1 MKNAPP
7 RPSTRP
13 AKPAARNP
21 AGDLHME
28 YAGPQG
34 SVVFFSMQAE
44 DGRLF
49 EILDK
54 DENVLAVVTIKDLV
68 AGRLGS

>member
-1 MKNAPP
+1 
-7 RPSTRP
+7 
-13 AKPAARNP
+13 
-21 AGDLHME
+21 ME

-34 SVVFFSMQAE
+34 SVVFFSMQTD

-54 DENVLAVVTIKDLV
+54 DENVLAVATLDDFV
-68 AGRLGS
+68 AGRLGG